1 MPVVAVHMETELVWI
16 EIAVVGAHPPGW
28 AEQAADATVVPHG
41 SSAELAC
48 DRVCWVHVVARPERA
63 IEAIDAVAAG
73 LRVHGGVCYA
83 AMVGPTTPRMVRR
96 TLRAVRGCRDGEGT
110 AAPDE
115 VFLRADARTAALLA
129 AAPGGLLRDRLRAE
143 GLVYTVEREP
153 GGVSFVVRPEDRAR
167 VDTIVAEVLAA
178 VPGVS
183 VERWAE
189 ADRVLEVDRRMALT
203 TPGGTARFVVR
214 HLVERAGVA
223 EGE

>member
-1 MPVVAVHMETELVWI
+1 MPVVAVQMETELVWI

-28 AEQAADATVVPHG
+28 AERAADATVVPHG
-41 SSAELAC
+41 SSAEFVC

-73 LRVHGGVCYA
+73 LRVPGGECYA
-83 AMVGPTTPRMVRR
+83 AMVGPTTPRMLRR
-96 TLRAVRGCRDGEGT
+96 THRAVRGCRDGEG
-110 AAPDE
+110 AAVPDE
-115 VFLRADARTAALLA
+115 VYIPADARTAALLA

-153 GGVSFVVRPEDRAR
+153 GGVSFAVRPEDRAR
-167 VDTIVAEVLAA
+167 ADTIVAEVLAS
-178 VPGVS
+178 VPTVS
-183 VERWAE
+183 PDRWAE
-189 ADRVLEVDRRMALT
+189 ADRVVEMDRLVARA

-223 EGE
+223 ETE